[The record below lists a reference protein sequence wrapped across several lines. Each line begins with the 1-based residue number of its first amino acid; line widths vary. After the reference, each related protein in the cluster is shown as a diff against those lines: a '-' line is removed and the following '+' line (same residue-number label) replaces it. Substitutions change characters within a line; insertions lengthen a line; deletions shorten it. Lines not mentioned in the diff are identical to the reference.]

1 MREASSDP
9 IIYRDVCIAINV
21 ERAGDRVFG
30 HADLYAA
37 KEFKGRISLG
47 STRTRPREVRERL
60 RCLAKAK
67 VDVWTT
73 VGAAARH

>member
-9 IIYRDVCIAINV
+9 IIYRDVSIAINV

-30 HADLYAA
+30 HADLFAA
-37 KEFKGRISLG
+37 NEFKGRISLG
-47 STRTRPREVRERL
+47 SVRTRPREVREKL
-60 RCLAKAK
+60 RRLAKAK

-73 VGAAARH
+73 VEAAARH